1 MKRGNPDKT
10 QPSPPDAAADFFT
23 RSLMRWHKHDNHRT
37 MPWKG
42 ERDPYRIWLSEII
55 LQQTRVEQGWAY
67 YERFI
72 RTYPDVRSLAAAP
85 DAEVFKLWEGLG
97 YYARCRNLLKA
108 ARQVVSDHGGIFP
121 PDHGA
126 ILALQGVG
134 PYTAAAVS
142 SFAFGLPHAVVDGNV
157 LRVLARFFGVR
168 ESVDEGPVRRRLEA
182 WAQRLL
188 YREDPGA
195 YNQAIMDFGA
205 TVCKPASPKCA
216 ECPLADGC
224 QAFRLSCQDELPVR
238 TAKPARRLRW
248 MDYLIPVFGYSLP
261 LRERTGR
268 DVWRHLFEPILI
280 ESPMPT
286 DETELCAHPMLL
298 AMNGGSAP
306 GVYECSNPYVQLL
319 THQQI
324 SGRFLVFRPV
334 TRPLLPDGYQWVD
347 IAELPSVA
355 LPRHVRQFF
364 DRHSSLS
371 AG

>member
-1 MKRGNPDKT
+1 
-10 QPSPPDAAADFFT
+10 
-23 RSLMRWHKHDNHRT
+23 
-37 MPWKG
+37 
-42 ERDPYRIWLSEII
+42 
-55 LQQTRVEQGWAY
+55 
-67 YERFI
+67 
-72 RTYPDVRSLAAAP
+72 
-85 DAEVFKLWEGLG
+85 
-97 YYARCRNLLKA
+97 
-108 ARQVVSDHGGIFP
+108 
-121 PDHGA
+121 
-126 ILALQGVG
+126 
-134 PYTAAAVS
+134 
-142 SFAFGLPHAVVDGNV
+142 
-157 LRVLARFFGVR
+157 
-168 ESVDEGPVRRRLEA
+168 
-182 WAQRLL
+182 
-188 YREDPGA
+188 
-195 YNQAIMDFGA
+195 
-205 TVCKPASPKCA
+205 
-216 ECPLADGC
+216 
-224 QAFRLSCQDELPVR
+224 
-238 TAKPARRLRW
+238 
-248 MDYLIPVFGYSLP
+248 MDYLIPVFGHSLP

>member
-10 QPSPPDAAADFFT
+10 QTSPPAAADFFT
-23 RSLMRWHKHDNHRT
+23 ASLMRWHLHDNHRQ

-72 RTYPDVRSLAAAP
+72 RAYPDVRALASAP

-108 ARQVVSDHGGIFP
+108 ARQVVSDHGGVFP

-157 LRVLARFFGVR
+157 IRVLARFFGIR
-168 ESVDEGPVRRRLEA
+168 ASVDEGPVRRKLES
-182 WAQRLL
+182 WAGHLL
-188 YREDPGA
+188 YRGDPGA

-205 TVCKPASPKCA
+205 TVCKPASPKCG
-216 ECPLADGC
+216 ECPMAAEC
-224 QAFRLSCQDELPVR
+224 QAFRWSCQDELPVR
-238 TAKPARRLRW
+238 TAKRARRLRY
-248 MDYLIPVFGYSLP
+248 MDYLIPVFGNALP
-261 LRERTGR
+261 LRERSGR
-268 DVWRHLFEPILI
+268 DVWRHLYEPVMI
-280 ESPMPT
+280 ESPMPA
-286 DETELCAHPMLL
+286 EEQALLSHPLVSSL
-298 AMNGGSAP
+298 NGGAP
-306 GVYECSNPYVQLL
+306 PRAYACSDPYVQLL

-324 SGRFLVFRPV
+324 SGRFLVFHPV
-334 TRPLLPDGYQWVD
+334 SRPLLPEGYEWVNMSD
-347 IAELPSVA
+347 LPNIA
-355 LPRHVRQFF
+355 LPRHIRQFF
-364 DRHSSLS
+364 DLHPAMF

>member
-1 MKRGNPDKT
+1 
-10 QPSPPDAAADFFT
+10 
-23 RSLMRWHKHDNHRT
+23 MRWHKHDNHRT

-108 ARQVVSDHGGIFP
+108 ARQVVSDHGGVFP

-142 SFAFGLPHAVVDGNV
+142 SFAFGLLHAVVDGNV
-157 LRVLARFFGVR
+157 LRVLARYFGVQ

-216 ECPLADGC
+216 ECPLADEC

-248 MDYLIPVFGYSLP
+248 MDYLIPVFGHTLP

-298 AMNGGSAP
+298 AMNGGSTP
-306 GVYECSNPYVQLL
+306 GKYECSDPYVQLL

-355 LPRHVRQFF
+355 LPRHIRQFF